1 MTRKTHSNSRRMTLI
16 AVKAAL
22 LIAPLSMLA
31 ESPSRFEHDLT
42 RLLDANGGPVNASTP
57 VNMPVLE
64 SRKGNPV
71 LAPDGHQLTLA
82 EINNARGTV
91 SIKCTGQGTHSSLHM
106 TGLIPNGVYTIWL
119 STYKAPGGP
128 DNLSAVGALGQ
139 DPDGKG
145 NVMIADEDGEGFLV
159 AWNPAGLLT
168 ANGGVIGACLSTDEF
183 QGRLE
188 GVYHID
194 GQTYGK
200 TPGPDGAYVE
210 QFAFNFQRMNRVYK
224 FAQDQDGNAITAD
237 TSPDTLIFES
247 RAGNLVT
254 APDGHQLSLA
264 EFNRAQGSIAVKCV
278 NAGTRTSLHLNG
290 LIPNAQYTIWLNVF
304 GSDGSPSGGIGA
316 GALGSDNGATQNVVL
331 SDQDGEAEITAVNPG
346 GMLSAR
352 GSVGACWITSEA
364 ELHVVG
370 IYHIDGRSHGPI
382 PGPDGSFIEQF
393 AFQFVK
399 AN

>member
-1 MTRKTHSNSRRMTLI
+1 MTLI
-16 AVKAAL
+16 AIQAAL
-22 LIAPLSMLA
+22 LIAPLSLLA

-42 RLLDANGGPVNASTP
+42 RLLDANGGPVTTSTP
-57 VNMPVLE
+57 ANSPVFE

-82 EINNARGTV
+82 EVNNARGTV
-91 SIKCTGQGTHSSLHM
+91 SIKCTSQGTHSSLHM
-106 TGLIPNGVYTIWL
+106 TGLIPNGVYTITL

-128 DNLSAVGALGQ
+128 DNQSAVGALGQ

-145 NVMIADEDGEGFLV
+145 NVMIADEDGEGFLMAV
-159 AWNPAGLLT
+159 NPAGPLT
-168 ANGGVIGACLSTDEF
+168 ANGGSIGACLSTSEF
-183 QGRLE
+183 QARLE

-200 TPGPDGAYVE
+200 TEGPDGAWVE
-210 QFAFNFQRMNRVYK
+210 QFAFNLQRMNRVYT

-237 TSPDTLIFES
+237 TSTDTLIFES
-247 RAGNLVT
+247 RAGNPVT

-264 EFNRAQGSIAVKCV
+264 EFNAAQGAVAVKCV
-278 NAGTRTSLHLNG
+278 RAGTRTSLHMNG

-304 GSDGSPSGGIGA
+304 GSDGSAAGMIGA
-316 GALGSDNGATQNVVL
+316 GALGSDNGVTQNVVL
-331 SDQDGEAEITAVNPG
+331 SDQDGEAEITALNPG
-346 GMLSAR
+346 GMLSGQ
-352 GSVGACWITSEA
+352 GSVGACWTSSEA

-370 IYHIDGRSHGPI
+370 IYHIDGMSHGPV
-382 PGPDGSFIEQF
+382 PGPDGSYIEQF

>member
-1 MTRKTHSNSRRMTLI
+1 MTRKNHSNSRRMTLI
-16 AVKAAL
+16 AMQAAL
-22 LIAPLSMLA
+22 LIAPLSLLA

-42 RLLDANGGPVNASTP
+42 RLLDANGGPVNTSTP
-57 VNMPVLE
+57 ANTPLFE
-64 SRKGNPV
+64 ARKGNPV

-82 EINNARGTV
+82 EVNNARGTV

-106 TGLIPNGVYTIWL
+106 TGLIPNGVYTITL

-128 DNLSAVGALGQ
+128 DNLNAVGALGQ

-145 NVMIADEDGEGFLV
+145 NVMIADEDGEGFLIAV
-159 AWNPAGLLT
+159 NPAGPLT
-168 ANGGVIGACLSTDEF
+168 ANGGSVGACLSTDEF

-200 TPGPDGAYVE
+200 TQGPDGASVE
-210 QFAFNFQRMNRVYK
+210 QFAFNFQRMNRVYT
-224 FAQDQDGNAITAD
+224 FAQDQEGNAITAD

-247 RAGNLVT
+247 RAGNAVT

-264 EFNRAQGSIAVKCV
+264 EFNMAQGTVAVKCV
-278 NAGTRTSLHLNG
+278 KAGTRTSLHMNG

-304 GSDGSPSGGIGA
+304 GSDGSAAGNIGA
-316 GALGSDNGATQNVVL
+316 GALGSDNGVTQNVVL
-331 SDQDGEAEITAVNPG
+331 SDRDGEAEITALNPG
-346 GMLSAR
+346 GMLSAQ
-352 GSVGACWITSEA
+352 GNIGACWTSSEA

-370 IYHIDGRSHGPI
+370 IYQIDGMPHGPV